1 MTNTTDKTEN
11 DVFCKLDFD
20 LKKTEIYVNGVSA
33 FDTG

>member
-20 LKKTEIYVNGVSA
+20 LKKIEIYVNRG
-33 FDTG
+33 